1 MGGGMVGDE
10 RDVGAKLKRMG
21 IEPLQLAARTLSSII
36 VVVVV
41 VAREEEDEDI
51 VVVIAVVVVS
61 AATTKVDDK
70 RYCSC
75 ALQVVDVRCET
86 LDVRRCSGP
95 SAERIIADCRS
106 MYG

>member
-36 VVVVV
+36 IILVVS
-41 VAREEEDEDI
+41 RDDEDEVI
-51 VVVIAVVVVS
+51 VAVVVVVS
-61 AATTKVDDK
+61 AAATIVDDE

-75 ALQVVDVRCET
+75 ALQVDVRCET
-86 LDVRRCSGP
+86 LVRR
-95 SAERIIADCRS
+95 
-106 MYG
+106 